1 MNVVTDL
8 DFLEDLKDQ
17 FPTVFFEF
25 DSDITEDGEHC
36 FRIEWCDG
44 PSEAEVKA
52 FAAGFSHSW
61 LVLHRSTGGQ

>member
-8 DFLEDLKDQ
+8 DFIEDLRDM
-17 FPTVFFEF
+17 FPDVFFEF
-25 DSDITEDGEHC
+25 DSDITEDGEQYL
-36 FRIEWCDG
+36 RIDWSGG